1 MHKNLKFQAVL
12 LAGLLL
18 EAGAAGAAQVRLKTI
33 AQIKGVRENQLIG
46 YGLVVGL
53 NRTGDTERVLSTI
66 QSVTNMLLQFGV
78 KILPDQANYMQQ
90 NPYSLQNNS
99 YMMQNITK
107 NVAAVMVTAQLPP
120 LLKSGDKIDVT
131 ASSIGDARS
140 LQGGT
145 LLMTPL
151 QGPDGQVYAV
161 AQGPLAVGGFT
172 DNTGEFPLI
181 QTSQTTVGRVP
192 SGALVEREVPSTFVD
207 NNTISVLLDH
217 PDFGQASL
225 VTQAL
230 NQQFGQPVAA
240 AVDGDQIDV
249 KIPYNYQ
256 ENVVDFLAAVEDT
269 QVMTDSPAN
278 RVVVNERTG
287 TVVLGQDVRIDAV
300 AIAHGNL
307 RLVIKKTTQVTRDA
321 VFGHDELTHTT
332 TVSASDTGKQGNLVV
347 MPEGATLMDLVT
359 AINTVGATPRDLISI
374 LQAIKEAGAL
384 HAELSII

>member
-1 MHKNLKFQAVL
+1 MKKITKIPAFFLTVFLEVAV
-12 LAGLLL
+12 AQ
-18 EAGAAGAAQVRLKTI
+18 AAQVRLKTI

-53 NRTGDTERVLSTI
+53 QRTGDTQRVVSTL
-66 QSVTNMLLQFGV
+66 QSITNMLSQFGIV
-78 KILPDQANYMQQ
+78 ISPAQIRTQ
-90 NPYSLQNNS
+90 
-99 YMMQNITK
+99 

-131 ASSIGDARS
+131 VSAIGDARS

-145 LLMTPL
+145 VLMTPL

-161 AQGPLAVGGFT
+161 AQGPLAVGGFS

-181 QTSQTTVGRVP
+181 QVNQTTVGRVP
-192 SGALVEREVPSTFVD
+192 NGALVEKEVPSTFVD
-207 NNTISVLLDH
+207 NNSISVLLDH

-225 VTQAL
+225 MAQAL
-230 NQQFGQPVAA
+230 NQQFGEPVAK
-240 AVDGDQIDV
+240 AVDGGQIDV

-256 ENVVDFLAAVEDT
+256 DNVVDFVAAVEDT
-269 QVMTDSPAN
+269 QVQTDAPSN

-307 RLVIKKTTQVTRDA
+307 RLVIKKTTQITRDA
-321 VFGHDELTHTT
+321 VFGHDELTHNTT
-332 TVSASDTGKQGNLVV
+332 ISSSDTGKQGNLVV
-347 MPEGATLMDLVT
+347 LPEGVTLMDVVT
-359 AINTVGATPRDLISI
+359 AINAVGATPRDLISI
-374 LQAIKEAGAL
+374 LQAVKEAGAL

>member
-1 MHKNLKFQAVL
+1 MTKKIKLI
-12 LAGLLL
+12 
-18 EAGAAGAAQVRLKTI
+18 AATFALVSFGVGFVDAAQVRLKTI
-33 AQIKGVRENQLIG
+33 ATIKGVRENQLIG

-53 NRTGDTERVLSTI
+53 QRTGDTQRVLSTL
-66 QSVTNMLLQFGV
+66 QSITNMLSQFGIV
-78 KILPDQANYMQQ
+78 ISPSQIRTQ
-90 NPYSLQNNS
+90 
-99 YMMQNITK
+99 
-107 NVAAVMVTAQLPP
+107 NVAAVMVTAQLPA

-131 ASSIGDARS
+131 VSSIGDARS
-140 LQGGT
+140 LQGGN

-161 AQGPLAVGGFT
+161 AQGPLAVGGFS

-225 VTQAL
+225 VTQAI
-230 NQQFGQPVAA
+230 NQQFGDQVAK
-240 AVDGDQIDV
+240 AVDGGQIDV
-249 KIPYNYQ
+249 KVPFNYQ
-256 ENVVDFLAAVEDT
+256 DNVVDFLGAVEDT
-269 QVMTDSPAN
+269 SVMTDSPAN
-278 RVVVNERTG
+278 RVVINERTG

-307 RLVIKKTTQVTRDA
+307 RLVIKKTTQITRDA

-332 TVSASDTGKQGNLVV
+332 TVSAEDTEKQGNLVV
-347 MPEGATLMDLVT
+347 LPEGATMMDVVT
-359 AINTVGATPRDLISI
+359 AINAVGATPRDLISI
-374 LQAIKEAGAL
+374 LQAVKAAGAL
-384 HAELSII
+384 HAELTII

>member
-1 MHKNLKFQAVL
+1 MGKNHKFPAVL
-12 LAGLLL
+12 LAGFLL
-18 EAGAAGAAQVRLKTI
+18 AAGSAVSAQVRLKTI

-53 NRTGDTERVLSTI
+53 DRTGDTERVLSTI

-78 KILPDQANYMQQ
+78 KITPDQANYMQQ

-151 QGPDGQVYAV
+151 QGPDGQVYAM

-172 DNTGEFPLI
+172 DNTGEFPLV
-181 QTSQTTVGRVP
+181 QTSQTTVGRIP

-230 NQQFGQPVAA
+230 NQQFGQPVAN

-307 RLVIKKTTQVTRDA
+307 RLVIKKTTQITHDA

>member
-1 MHKNLKFQAVL
+1 MKKNTKIPAFILAALL
-12 LAGLLL
+12 LAS
-18 EAGAAGAAQVRLKTI
+18 AGQAAQVRLKTI

-53 NRTGDTERVLSTI
+53 QRTGDTQRVVSTL
-66 QSVTNMLLQFGV
+66 QSITNMLSQFG
-78 KILPDQANYMQQ
+78 IAISPSQIRTQ
-90 NPYSLQNNS
+90 
-99 YMMQNITK
+99 

-131 ASSIGDARS
+131 VSAIGDARS

-151 QGPDGQVYAV
+151 QGPDGQVYSV
-161 AQGPLAVGGFT
+161 AQGPLAVGGFS

-181 QTSQTTVGRVP
+181 QVNQTTVGRIP
-192 SGALVEREVPSTFVD
+192 NGALVEKEVPSTFVD
-207 NNTISVLLDH
+207 NNSISVLLDH

-225 VTQAL
+225 TAQAL
-230 NQQFGQPVAA
+230 NQQFGEPVAK
-240 AVDGDQIDV
+240 AVDGGQIDV

-256 ENVVDFLAAVEDT
+256 DNVVEFVAAVEDT
-269 QVMTDSPAN
+269 TVQTDAPAN

-307 RLVIKKTTQVTRDA
+307 RLVIKKTTQITRDA
-321 VFGHDELTHTT
+321 VFGHDELTHNT
-332 TVSASDTGKQGNLVV
+332 TVSVSDTGKQGNLVV
-347 MPEGATLMDLVT
+347 LPEGATLMDVVT
-359 AINTVGATPRDLISI
+359 AINAVGATPRDLISI
-374 LQAIKEAGAL
+374 LQAVKEAGAL
-384 HAELSII
+384 HAELSIL